1 MTVSVEAVGAVDASL
16 VDAVAGLVPQLSTAP
31 PPDEEALR
39 RLVDTPGV
47 SLLVARAD
55 GRIVG
60 MLTLVTFP
68 TPTRLRAIIEDVV
81 VDGAARGQGAGAALL
96 REAARLAG
104 AAGAL
109 DVDLTSRPA
118 REAANRLYRSF
129 GFELRETNAYR
140 LAL

>member
-1 MTVSVEAVGAVDASL
+1 MTLVEVVSVVDDDLVEAVRR
-16 VDAVAGLVPQLSTAP
+16 LVPQLSSAP
-31 PPDEEALR
+31 PPDREALK
-39 RLVDTPGV
+39 RLVGTPGV
-47 SLLVARAD
+47 SLLVARAGD
-55 GRIVG
+55 RVVG
-60 MLTLVTFP
+60 MLTLAMFP

-96 REAARLAG
+96 REAARLA
-104 AAGAL
+104 AEAGAPC
-109 DVDLTSRPA
+109 VDLTSRPT